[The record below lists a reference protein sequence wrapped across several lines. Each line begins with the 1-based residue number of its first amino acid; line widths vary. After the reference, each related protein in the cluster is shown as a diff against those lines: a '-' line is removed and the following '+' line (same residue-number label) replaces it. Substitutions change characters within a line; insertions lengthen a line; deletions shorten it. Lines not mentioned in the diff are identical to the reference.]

1 MSLYPVVWLLDYAIY
16 HFNDKYILFY
26 NDSANLDSHHQ
37 HNESSC
43 FHISA
48 IEGEGGGSWLRS

>member
-16 HFNDKYILFY
+16 HFNDKYIFFY
-26 NDSANLDSHHQ
+26 NDSANLDSRHQ

-43 FHISA
+43 FYISA
-48 IEGEGGGSWLRS
+48 VVGEGGGSWLRS